1 MSRPNFLDVPR
12 AHQFAPRTASRP
24 LPSSWDRQE
33 GPDRFVGYGLAFVA
47 GALVA
52 LIAAGVVQL

>member
-1 MSRPNFLDVPR
+1 MSRPNFLDAPH

-24 LPSSWDRQE
+24 LPSSWDLQE
-33 GPDRFVGYGLAFVA
+33 GPDRIVGYALAAVA

-52 LIAAGVVQL
+52 LIAVGVVQL